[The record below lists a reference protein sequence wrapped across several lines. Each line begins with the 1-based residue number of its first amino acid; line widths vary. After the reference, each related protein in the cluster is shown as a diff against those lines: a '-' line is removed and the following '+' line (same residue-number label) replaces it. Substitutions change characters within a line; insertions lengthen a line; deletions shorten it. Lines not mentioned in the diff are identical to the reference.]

1 MQAFEE
7 LLKRLRETTKS
18 FNGRMVGDNI
28 TRPCPDKVLAID
40 KAEKPFIE
48 KQVRSFFG
56 LVLFLD
62 IFLFHFFSH
71 CCFFDKSEKK
81 GDLLQK
87 AFDSL
92 KKTLTV

>member
-62 IFLFHFFSH
+62 IFLFHFSH
-71 CCFFDKSEKK
+71 I
-81 GDLLQK
+81 
-87 AFDSL
+87 AASL
-92 KKTLTV
+92 TKVKRKVTYYRRHLIR

>member
-28 TRPCPDKVLAID
+28 TRTCPDKVLAID
-40 KAEKPFIE
+40 KAENPFIE

-62 IFLFHFFSH
+62 IFYSIFSH
-71 CCFFDKSEKK
+71 I
-81 GDLLQK
+81 
-87 AFDSL
+87 AASL
-92 KKTLTV
+92 TKVKRKVTYYRRHLIG